1 MRFILA
7 DTGFWIALL
16 DSSDDINKQTAA
28 KEIFSK
34 IKIGNFRILF
44 PSVVYPELLRTKF
57 FKGNKKL
64 KINHLETLLKMEII
78 NPVDDSK
85 YISEA
90 REITLQEAKR
100 CKKISFADNIIR
112 LTVTNYHEP
121 IAYLITFDKE
131 LIRECRKYVEIYEE
145 CYSCAG
151 IEN

>member
-28 KEIFSK
+28 KKIFSK
-34 IKIGNFRILF
+34 IMIGNFRILF

-64 KINHLETLLKMEII
+64 KIEHLESLLKMEII

-85 YISEA
+85 YTDDA
-90 REITLQEAKR
+90 LKITLQEAKS

-112 LTVTNYHEP
+112 LILNKYPEP
-121 IAYLITFDKE
+121 IAYLITFDRN
-131 LIRECRKYVEIYEE
+131 LIRECQEYVEIYEE
-145 CYSCAG
+145 CYFCA
-151 IEN
+151 